1 MHLGKE
7 VKFMEMYNAEITEDG
22 ENKFLTLELPDN
34 ELHIPL
40 TEDEEQKIKE
50 IFNILI
56 KELKKGE
63 FNFQFEQTRN
73 NLYQNISAEYISHLN
88 IELSAV
94 YNELNDFGL
103 LD

>member
-1 MHLGKE
+1 
-7 VKFMEMYNAEITEDG
+7 MEMYNAEITEDG

>member
-1 MHLGKE
+1 
-7 VKFMEMYNAEITEDG
+7 MYNAEITEDG